1 MNRTLL
7 LLLAAGFVL
16 AGCTSVVPRSETPLP
31 QAPEV
36 EVLETPSFS
45 PVPEVAPP
53 VELSPG
59 LLYQLLVG
67 EVSAQRGEL
76 EMSAHAYHQAAV
88 STRDPRLARRATQIA
103 VYAQD
108 YTTALKAARLWVE
121 LSPDGLEAQQSL
133 AALLIRQGRADEA
146 LTHLEKLLSLS
157 RDGTAHGFMLVT
169 NILAREQDKRRAL
182 QAMEA
187 LVAPRS
193 DDINALFAYAN
204 LAYLVEEYAL
214 AEQQV
219 ERLLTLQPGLPRVLV
234 LKANVLR
241 KQGRDDEA
249 LSAYRTALD
258 ALPKDSALRL
268 GYARMLV
275 DMERLP
281 EAREQ
286 FRLLGKQLPDNA
298 DVAYAEGLL
307 ALQAGDLEQAEKQ
320 FRRLL
325 KLGQRSDEA
334 AYALGQIAENRD
346 RAEEALQWYRQVS
359 DGNNYL
365 DALARSAVLINRLQG
380 LDAARAYLRGI
391 ELQTSQQELRLRM
404 VEGELLRDAG
414 QREEAAAVYD
424 EALLQF
430 PDNVEIL
437 YARAM
442 NAEGMG
448 RIDLLE
454 RDLAAILKQEPDNVQ
469 ALNALGYTLAD
480 RTTRYRE
487 AHDLVRRAY
496 ELRPDDPAIIDS
508 MGWVMYRLGRLE
520 EAEAYLRQ
528 ALGKHFDAEIAAHL
542 GEVLWVR
549 GRQDEARQVWQD
561 ALQRAPDHALLKQVI
576 ERFTQP

>member
-1 MNRTLL
+1 MKRILL
-7 LLLAAGFVL
+7 PLALVL
-16 AGCTSVVPRSETPLP
+16 SGCTAVAPRDEAPQALEPALELDETP
-31 QAPEV
+31 A
-36 EVLETPSFS
+36 FS
-45 PVPEVAPP
+45 PVPEVVPP
-53 VELSPG
+53 VTLSSG

-121 LSPDGLEAQQSL
+121 LSPDALDAQQSL

-146 LTHLEKLLSLS
+146 LTHLEKLLGLS

-182 QAMEA
+182 QVMEA
-187 LVAPRS
+187 LVASRGEDP
-193 DDINALFAYAN
+193 NAVFSYAN
-204 LAYLVEEYAL
+204 LAYLVEEYPL
-214 AEQQV
+214 AAQQI
-219 ERLLTLQPGLPRVLV
+219 ERLLTMQPGLPRALV

-241 KQGRDDEA
+241 KLGRDEEA
-249 LSAYRTALD
+249 LEAYRTALD

-281 EAREQ
+281 AAREQ

-307 ALQAGDLEQAEKQ
+307 AMQAGDLDQAEKH
-320 FRRLL
+320 FKRLL
-325 KLGQRSDEA
+325 KLGQRIDEA
-334 AYALGQIAENRD
+334 AYALGQIAETRNRP
-346 RAEEALQWYRQVS
+346 EEALQWYRQVS
-359 DGNNYL
+359 DGSSYM
-365 DALARSAVLINRLQG
+365 DAMVRSAVLINRQQG
-380 LDAARAYLRGI
+380 LAAARAYLRGI
-391 ELQTSQQELRLRM
+391 ELQTSQQELRLRL
-404 VEGELLRDAG
+404 VEAELLRDAG
-414 QREEAAAVYD
+414 QREEAQQVYD
-424 EALLQF
+424 EALQQF
-430 PDNVEIL
+430 PDNIELL

-442 NAEGMG
+442 NAEGLG
-448 RIDLLE
+448 RLDLLE
-454 RDLAAILKQEPDNVQ
+454 RDLNAILKQEPDNVQ

-480 RTTRYRE
+480 RTNRYRE
-487 AHDLVRRAY
+487 AYDLVRRAY
-496 ELRPDDPAIIDS
+496 EQRPDDPAIIDS
-508 MGWVMYRLGRLE
+508 MGWVYFRLGRLE
-520 EAEAYLRQ
+520 EAEQYLRR
-528 ALGKHFDAEIAAHL
+528 ALDKHFDAEIAAHL

-549 GRQDEARQVWQD
+549 GRQDEARRIWQD
-561 ALQRAPDHALLKQVI
+561 ALQRAPDHTLLKQVI

>member
-1 MNRTLL
+1 MKRILL
-7 LLLAAGFVL
+7 PLALVL
-16 AGCTSVVPRSETPLP
+16 SGCTAVAPRDEAPQALEPALELDETP
-31 QAPEV
+31 A
-36 EVLETPSFS
+36 FS
-45 PVPEVAPP
+45 PVPEVVPP
-53 VELSPG
+53 VTLSSG

-121 LSPDGLEAQQSL
+121 LSPDALDAQQSL

-146 LTHLEKLLSLS
+146 LTHLEKLLGLS

-182 QAMEA
+182 QVMEA
-187 LVAPRS
+187 LVASRGEDP
-193 DDINALFAYAN
+193 NAVFSYAN
-204 LAYLVEEYAL
+204 LAYLVEEYPL
-214 AEQQV
+214 AAQQI
-219 ERLLTLQPGLPRVLV
+219 ERLLTMQPGLPRALV

-241 KQGRDDEA
+241 KLGRDEEA
-249 LSAYRTALD
+249 LEAYRTALE

-281 EAREQ
+281 AAREQ

-307 ALQAGDLEQAEKQ
+307 AMQAGDLDQAEKH
-320 FRRLL
+320 FKRLL
-325 KLGQRSDEA
+325 KLGQRIDEA
-334 AYALGQIAENRD
+334 AYALGQIAETRNRP
-346 RAEEALQWYRQVS
+346 EEALQWYRQVS
-359 DGNNYL
+359 DGSSYM
-365 DALARSAVLINRLQG
+365 DAMVRSAVLINRQQG
-380 LDAARAYLRGI
+380 LAAARAYLRGI
-391 ELQTSQQELRLRM
+391 ELQTSQQELRLRL
-404 VEGELLRDAG
+404 VEAELLRDAG
-414 QREEAAAVYD
+414 QREEAQQVYD
-424 EALLQF
+424 EALQQF
-430 PDNVEIL
+430 PDNIELL

-442 NAEGMG
+442 NAEGLG
-448 RIDLLE
+448 RLDLLE
-454 RDLAAILKQEPDNVQ
+454 RDLNAILKQEPDNVQ

-480 RTTRYRE
+480 RTNRYRE
-487 AHDLVRRAY
+487 AYDLVRRAY
-496 ELRPDDPAIIDS
+496 EQRPDDPAIIDS
-508 MGWVMYRLGRLE
+508 MGWVYFRLGRLE
-520 EAEAYLRQ
+520 EAEQYLRR
-528 ALGKHFDAEIAAHL
+528 ALDKHFDAEIAAHL

-549 GRQDEARQVWQD
+549 GRQDEARRIWQD
-561 ALQRAPDHALLKQVI
+561 ALQRAPDHTLLKQVI